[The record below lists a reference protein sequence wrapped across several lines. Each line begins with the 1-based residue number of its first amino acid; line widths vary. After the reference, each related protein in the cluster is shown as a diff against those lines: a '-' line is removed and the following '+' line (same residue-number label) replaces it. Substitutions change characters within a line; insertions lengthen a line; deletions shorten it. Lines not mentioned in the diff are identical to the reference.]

1 MLYKSMVTALAFG
14 FSQNAFC
21 QWEFSESVDPMT
33 DSKIQVVSA
42 MAEGESPRYRPKS
55 MFVRCKNGK
64 LDVIM
69 LWSAYLGDNRRMLV
83 RFDKLDPDSQVW
95 SSSADKTGL
104 FSQDPSAFV
113 DMLKKHTTLAAQVTP
128 YSKSPVTV
136 VYDLKGFSEK
146 AAKLDPS
153 CK

>member
-1 MLYKSMVTALAFG
+1 MLYKSMAAALALG
-14 FSQNAFC
+14 ASQSAIC
-21 QWEFSESVDPMT
+21 EWEFSESVDPMT
-33 DSKIQVVSA
+33 DSKIQVISA

-55 MFVRCKNGK
+55 LFVRCKNGK
-64 LDVIM
+64 LDVIT
-69 LWSAYLGDNRRMLV
+69 LWSAYLGDNKRMLV
-83 RFDKLDPDSQVW
+83 RFDKLDPESQVW
-95 SSSADKTGL
+95 SPSADKTGL
-104 FSQDPSAFV
+104 FSQDPSVFV

-136 VYDLKGFSEK
+136 VYDLKGFSAQ